1 MSVGASNIARMF
13 DTVDD
18 AGVVA
23 MIEQQWRAEAV
34 AGSRRLAAIAELVNR
49 RVVDDA
55 DDERQ
60 HWSCDPWDA
69 AAAEV
74 AAAMG
79 ISHRAASR
87 EMRIALAL
95 AHRLPKVAALYARGR
110 LSSRLV
116 SMITWRTDLVEDT
129 AALTMVD
136 AELAQRAGAW
146 GPLSVDG
153 LEHTIDVLVER
164 HDPEAVR
171 RTRSAARGR
180 DVCLG
185 KDDDTSGTTSLW
197 GRLFATDAVALHK
210 RLAELAG
217 GVCADDPRT
226 MGQRRADALGVLAA
240 GGDRLVCQCGDAE
253 CPAAG
258 EDMRAA
264 NTVVYVIAEEA
275 ALDAKSDPGVSGQD
289 DVAPAEPVAP
299 TEPSEPAK
307 PASAVIVGGGVVP
320 GPLLAQLIASGAEVR
335 GLKQPNPEPES
346 RYRPSAGLAAFVRMR
361 DVTCRFPGCG
371 RPAEYCDVDH
381 TVPYP
386 TGTTHP
392 SNTKCLCRIHHLLK
406 TFWGWRDSQLPDGT
420 VVWTT
425 PAGCTYDTK
434 PGSRL
439 LFPKWNTTTV
449 GLPQLSTAP
458 VSTNRGVMM
467 PRRKRTRVK
476 DRAYRIARERLHNA
490 APDTPAVRAQHLLAQ
505 RIARDDK
512 PPPF

>member
-1 MSVGASNIARMF
+1 MF
-13 DTVDD
+13 DDCDD

-23 MIEQQWRAEAV
+23 VIEQQWRAEAV
-34 AGSRRLAAIAELVNR
+34 TGSRRLTAIAELVNR
-49 RVVDDA
+49 RMVDDA

-60 HWSCDPWDA
+60 HWACDPWDA
-69 AAAEV
+69 TAAEV

-79 ISHRAASR
+79 LSHRAASR

-95 AHRLPKVAALYARGR
+95 AHRLPRVAARYARGQ

-116 SMITWRTDLVEDT
+116 SMITWRTDLVEDAT
-129 AALTMVD
+129 ALTMVD
-136 AELAQRAGAW
+136 AELAKRAGAW

-197 GRLFATDAVALHK
+197 GRLFTTDAAALHK

-226 MGQRRADALGVLAA
+226 AGQRRADALGVLAV
-240 GGDRLVCQCGDAE
+240 GGDRLVCQCGNAE
-253 CPAAG
+253 CPATG
-258 EDMRAA
+258 EDARAA
-264 NTVVYVIAEEA
+264 NTVVYVIAEEG
-275 ALDAKSDPGVSGQD
+275 ALDAKPDPGLSGQD
-289 DVAPAEPVAP
+289 GVAPAEQAV
-299 TEPSEPAK
+299 PAK

-320 GPLLAQLIASGAEVR
+320 GPLLAQLIASGAELR
-335 GLKQPNPEPES
+335 GLKQPSAEPES

-361 DVTCRFPGCG
+361 DMTCRFPGCA

-386 TGTTHP
+386 AGATHP

-406 TFWGWRDSQLPDGT
+406 TFWEWRDTQLRDGT

-425 PAGCTYDTK
+425 PAGCTYTTK

-439 LFPKWNTTTV
+439 LFPQWNTATV
-449 GLPQLSTAP
+449 GLPQLPAPP
-458 VSTNRGVMM
+458 VSTGRGVMM
-467 PRRKRTRVK
+467 PRRKRTRTE
-476 DRAYRIARERLHNA
+476 DRAYRIARERRHNA
-490 APDTPAVRAQHLLAQ
+490 ALVAPAVRDQHLLAQ
-505 RIARDDK
+505 RIARDDE
-512 PPPF
+512 PPAF